1 MKRDESIYIDDMLE
15 GMEKIKRY
23 TQNMTYNDFVL
34 DEKTQDAVL
43 RNLEVIG
50 EAAKNTPQNIRD
62 KIRNIPW
69 KNIIGL
75 RNITIHQ
82 YFGVDLEIIWKII
95 TNDIPKTKKEI
106 KNLKNEL
113 KEKP

>member
-82 YFGVDLEIIWKII
+82 YFGVDLEII
-95 TNDIPKTKKEI
+95 
-106 KNLKNEL
+106 
-113 KEKP
+113 